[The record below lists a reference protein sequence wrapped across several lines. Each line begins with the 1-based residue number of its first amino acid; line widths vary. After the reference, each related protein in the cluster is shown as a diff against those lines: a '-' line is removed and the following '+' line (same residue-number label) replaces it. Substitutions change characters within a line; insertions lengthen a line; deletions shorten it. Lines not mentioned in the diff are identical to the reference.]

1 MALDT
6 KRQDADLQV
15 DPVIDDANGAPVLL
29 DLMDPHFRQT
39 SQETFNELRARC
51 PVAHVTFAKKE
62 DQENPQKEDQ
72 ENPQRGPFSLDSY
85 LITRYTDSN
94 AVLLDDRVVV
104 DPQHAMSEEQL
115 AAIEDPAEEF
125 RILRRNILSIDPP
138 DHTRLRKLVQ
148 PSFTN
153 RQMEALRPRIQAI
166 ADELIDNV
174 EREAAARGET
184 APNRQIEL
192 IEAFAFPMPI
202 QVICE
207 LLGIPAEDQAE
218 VERLFLALP
227 IGGGRP
233 ETQEEIRATFKELTD
248 YLNGLFARKRQA
260 PTGDLISE
268 LVHAEED
275 GDTLSQEELL
285 SMVFVLLAAGHVTTV
300 NLIASGVFALLSHPE
315 QLAMMKDDPELVKNA
330 VEEILRYYGPLD
342 TTLPRFASE
351 DLTVDGARIPKG
363 EMVLIGLASANH
375 DPARFVDPDAF
386 NITREDANRHV
397 AFGKGIH
404 VCLGSPLAR
413 LEGQIALTTLF
424 ARMPEMRLA
433 VAPDEITWRPGFL
446 RQLSKLPLLY

>member
-6 KRQDADLQV
+6 KLQREEADLHV
-15 DPVIDDANGAPVLL
+15 DPASGEANDTPILL
-29 DLMDPHFRQT
+29 DMMDPHYRQT
-39 SQETFNELRARC
+39 SQETYNELRARC
-51 PVAHVTFAKKE
+51 PVAHVRFARDGDGE
-62 DQENPQKEDQ
+62 DQP
-72 ENPQRGPFSLDSY
+72 RGPFQRDAY
-85 LITRYTDSN
+85 LITRYDDGN
-94 AVLLDDRVVV
+94 AALLDNRVVV
-104 DPQHAMSEEQL
+104 DPRHAMTEEQV
-115 AAIEDPAEEF
+115 AKIEEPAEEF
-125 RILRRNILSIDPP
+125 RVLRRNLLSIDPP

-166 ADELIDNV
+166 ADELIDRA

-192 IEAFAFPMPI
+192 ISAFAFPMPI

-233 ETQEEIRATFKELTD
+233 ETQEEIRATFGQLTD
-248 YLNGLFARKRQA
+248 YLNGLFERKRQA

-268 LVHAEED
+268 LVHADED
-275 GDTLSQEELL
+275 GDKLYEEELL
-285 SMVFVLLAAGHVTTV
+285 SMVFILLAAGHVTTV

-315 QLAMMKDDPELVKNA
+315 QLAKMKEDPELVKNA

-351 DLTVDGARIPKG
+351 DLTIDGARIAKG
-363 EMVLIGLASANH
+363 ETVLIGLASANH
-375 DPARFVDPDAF
+375 DPARFVDPDSF

-404 VCLGSPLAR
+404 VCLGAPLAR

-433 VAPDEITWRPGFL
+433 VPANEITWRPGFL
-446 RQLSKLPLLY
+446 RQLAKLPLLY

>member
-6 KRQDADLQV
+6 KLQLQEQELELQS
-15 DPVIDDANGAPVLL
+15 DPATGELNGAPLLL
-29 DLMDPHFRQT
+29 DMMDPHYRQT

-51 PVAHVTFAKKE
+51 PVAHVQFARE
-62 DQENPQKEDQ
+62 GDGDDQP
-72 ENPQRGPFSLDSY
+72 RGPFQREAY
-85 LITRYTDSN
+85 LITRYDDGN
-94 AVLLDDRVVV
+94 AALLDNRVVV
-104 DPQHAMSEEQL
+104 DPRHAMSEEQVADL
-115 AAIEDPAEEF
+115 ERPSEEF
-125 RILRRNILSIDPP
+125 RVLRRNLLSIDPP

-153 RQMEALRPRIQAI
+153 RQMETLRPRIQAI
-166 ADELIDNV
+166 ADELIDKA

-192 IEAFAFPMPI
+192 ISAFSFPMPI

-233 ETQEEIRATFKELTD
+233 ETQEEIRATFQELTD
-248 YLNGLFARKRQA
+248 YLNGLVERKRQA

-275 GDTLSQEELL
+275 GDTLNGEELL
-285 SMVFVLLAAGHVTTV
+285 SMIFILLAAGHVTTV
-300 NLIASGVFALLSHPE
+300 NLITSGVFALLSHPE
-315 QLAMMKDDPELVKNA
+315 QLAKMKEDPELVKNA

-351 DLTVDGARIPKG
+351 DLTIDGARIPKG
-363 EMVLIGLASANH
+363 ETVLIGLASANH
-375 DPARFVDPDAF
+375 DPERFVDPDAF

-404 VCLGSPLAR
+404 VCLGAPLAR

-433 VAPDEITWRPGFL
+433 VPSDEITWRPGFL
-446 RQLSKLPLLY
+446 RQLSKLPLVF

>member
-1 MALDT
+1 MALET
-6 KRQDADLQV
+6 KQHQPDLQI
-15 DPVIDDANGAPVLL
+15 DPAIGETNGAPILL
-29 DLMDPHFRQT
+29 DLMDPHYRQT

-51 PVAHVTFAKKE
+51 PVAHVRFAKEGDGE
-62 DQENPQKEDQ
+62 DQP
-72 ENPQRGPFSLDSY
+72 RGPFQRDAY
-85 LITRYTDSN
+85 LITRYDDGN
-94 AVLLDDRVVV
+94 AALLDSRVVV
-104 DPQHAMSEEQL
+104 DPRHAMSEEQL
-115 AAIEDPAEEF
+115 ASIEDPAEEF
-125 RILRRNILSIDPP
+125 RILRRNLLSIDPP

-153 RQMEALRPRIQAI
+153 RQMDALRPRIQAI
-166 ADELIDNV
+166 ADDLLDRAEQ
-174 EREAAARGET
+174 AAAERGET

-192 IEAFAFPMPI
+192 IESFAFPMPI

-207 LLGIPAEDQAE
+207 LLGIPAEDQPE

-233 ETQEEIRATFKELTD
+233 ETEEEIRATFRQLTD

-275 GDTLSQEELL
+275 GDTLDEEELL

-315 QLAMMKDDPELVKNA
+315 QLANMRHDPELVKNA
-330 VEEILRYYGPLD
+330 VEEILRYSGPLD
-342 TTLPRFASE
+342 TTLPRFAGE
-351 DLTVDGARIPKG
+351 ELNIDGARIPKG
-363 EMVLIGLASANH
+363 ETVLVGLASANH

-386 NITREDANRHV
+386 DITRDDANRHI

-404 VCLGSPLAR
+404 VCLGAPLAR

-433 VAPDEITWRPGFL
+433 LPSDEITWRPGFL